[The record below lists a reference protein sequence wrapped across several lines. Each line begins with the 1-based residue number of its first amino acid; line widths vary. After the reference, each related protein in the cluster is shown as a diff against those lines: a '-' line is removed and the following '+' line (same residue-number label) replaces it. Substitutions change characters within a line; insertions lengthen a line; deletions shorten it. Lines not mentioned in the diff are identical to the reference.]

1 MVQKTILTKLIQG
14 GSKSLISEYIDLDS
28 FNLKKNN
35 KNIMA
40 VTTNLKN
47 IFTSHIIK
55 LLHTLFLV
63 YAFRFKNHLPGH
75 IINK

>member
-1 MVQKTILTKLIQG
+1 MG
-14 GSKSLISEYIDLDS
+14 RG
-28 FNLKKNN
+28 LKKNRQIERYN
-35 KNIMA
+35 LNGNNIMA

-55 LLHTLFLV
+55 LLHTLLLV
-63 YAFRFKNHLPGH
+63 YAFRYKNHLPGH